1 MEIEIASRSAG
12 EAALTNNQPYNGI
25 LTYMSDVQSVL
36 RRQAEIDFRLI
47 FDLTPGMCLILDTSF
62 NIIAQNEEHARATLT
77 TSVNVVGRWLFEVFP
92 DKDDS
97 RAAGV
102 SLVRQSLLNVIITR
116 KTDVMPIIRFDV
128 QSELGDF
135 QARYWAITN
144 TPVLG
149 PDGFVAWIINR
160 AQDVTDHVLSGVGK
174 LN

>member
-1 MEIEIASRSAG
+1 
-12 EAALTNNQPYNGI
+12 
-25 LTYMSDVQSVL
+25 MSDVQSVL

-47 FDLTPGMCLILDTSF
+47 FDLTPGMCLILDPSF

-77 TSVNVVGRWLFEVFP
+77 TSKNVVGRWLFEVFP

-102 SLVRQSLLNVIITR
+102 SLVRQSLVNVLNTR
-116 KTDVMPIIRFDV
+116 KTDVMPIARFDV

-135 QARYWAITN
+135 QTRYWAITN

-160 AQDVTDHVLSGVGK
+160 AQDVTDDVLSGVGK

>member
-1 MEIEIASRSAG
+1 
-12 EAALTNNQPYNGI
+12 
-25 LTYMSDVQSVL
+25 MSDVQSVL

-77 TSVNVVGRWLFEVFP
+77 TSKNVVGRWLFEVFP

-102 SLVRQSLLNVIITR
+102 SLVRQSLVNALSTR
-116 KTDVMPIIRFDV
+116 KTDVMPIVRFDV

-135 QARYWAITN
+135 QTRYWAITN

-149 PDGFVAWIINR
+149 PDGFVTWIINR

>member
-1 MEIEIASRSAG
+1 M
-12 EAALTNNQPYNGI
+12 L
-25 LTYMSDVQSVL
+25 DVQSVL

-47 FDLTPGMCLILDTSF
+47 FDRTPGMCLILDTSF

-77 TSVNVVGRWLFEVFP
+77 TSENVIGRFLFEVFP

-97 RAAGV
+97 QATGV
-102 SLVRQSLLNVIITR
+102 SLVRQSLLNVLKTR
-116 KTDVMPIIRFDV
+116 KTDVMPIIRYDV
-128 QSELGDF
+128 QSEQGDF

-149 PDGFVAWIINR
+149 PDGFVTWIINR
-160 AQDVTDHVLSGVGK
+160 AQDVTEHVLSGVGK

>member
-1 MEIEIASRSAG
+1 
-12 EAALTNNQPYNGI
+12 
-25 LTYMSDVQSVL
+25 MSDMQSVL

-77 TSVNVVGRWLFEVFP
+77 TSQNVVGRWLFEAFP

-102 SLVRQSLLNVIITR
+102 SLVRQSLMNVLRTR

-149 PDGFVAWIINR
+149 PDGFVAWITNR
-160 AQDVTDHVLSGVGK
+160 AQDMTDQVLSGVGK

>member
-1 MEIEIASRSAG
+1 
-12 EAALTNNQPYNGI
+12 
-25 LTYMSDVQSVL
+25 MSDLQSVL
-36 RRQAEIDFRLI
+36 RGQAEIDFRLI
-47 FDLTPGMCLILDTSF
+47 FDLTPGMCLVLDTSF

-77 TSVNVVGRWLFEVFP
+77 TSENVVGRWLFEVFP

-102 SLVRQSLLNVIITR
+102 SLVRQSLLDVLRTR

-128 QSELGDF
+128 QSKLGEF

-149 PDGFVAWIINR
+149 ADGFVAWIINR
-160 AQDVTDHVLSGVGK
+160 AQDVTDHVLSGVEK

>member
-1 MEIEIASRSAG
+1 MPDA
-12 EAALTNNQPYNGI
+12 
-25 LTYMSDVQSVL
+25 QSVL
-36 RRQAEIDFRLI
+36 RRRAEIDFRLI

-62 NIIAQNEEHARATLT
+62 NIVAQNEEHARATLT
-77 TSVNVVGRWLFEVFP
+77 TSKNVVGRWLFEVFP

-97 RAAGV
+97 RATGV
-102 SLVRQSLLNVIITR
+102 SLVRQSLLNVLATR
-116 KTDVMPIIRFDV
+116 TTDVMPITRFDI
-128 QSELGDF
+128 QTETGEF

-160 AQDVTDHVLSGVGK
+160 AQDVTDYVLSGVGK

>member
-1 MEIEIASRSAG
+1 
-12 EAALTNNQPYNGI
+12 
-25 LTYMSDVQSVL
+25 MSDVQSVL
-36 RRQAEIDFRLI
+36 RRQTEIDFRLI
-47 FDLTPGMCLILDTSF
+47 FDLTPGMCLILDPSF

-77 TSVNVVGRWLFEVFP
+77 TAKNVVGRWLFEVFP

-102 SLVRQSLLNVIITR
+102 SLVRQSLVNVLSTR
-116 KTDVMPIIRFDV
+116 KTDVMPIVRFDV

-135 QARYWAITN
+135 QTRYWAITN
-144 TPVLG
+144 TPVIG
-149 PDGFVAWIINR
+149 QDGFVAWIINR